1 MIIVDFSGIAHSN
14 ILAMDLPAEEDIL
27 RHTILMSLKA
37 IYRNHK
43 EAYGE
48 MVIACDDRSWRRDFY
63 PEYKARRRAER
74 EDGDT
79 EYWEKMFG
87 ILDTIKAEITA
98 NLPWKV
104 VQVKG
109 CEADDVIASLAKQ
122 TQEFGYMQDVLV
134 VGADSD
140 YKQLLRYPHVKQYS
154 NATKKFVKEADPLF
168 WLHEAILTGQGGKD
182 DIPNIRGRDDFFVN
196 KKDGE
201 RQKPIT
207 SKFIQET
214 WNHRHE
220 LDKYMSEEEYRN
232 YVRNRT
238 LIDFTCIPDELHAAV
253 IKEWEE
259 QPEVSSSLILPYLIS
274 KGLNQHIQ
282 KVAEFYP
289 PKS

>member
-1 MIIVDFSGIAHSN
+1 MIIVDFSAIAHSN

-43 EAYGE
+43 EKYGE

-63 PEYKARRRAER
+63 PEYKARRRAARGES
-74 EDGDT
+74 DA
-79 EYWEKMFG
+79 EYWEKMYV
-87 ILDTIKAEITA
+87 ILDTLKAEITA

-109 CEADDVIASLAKQ
+109 GEADDVIACLAKQ
-122 TQEFGYMQDVLV
+122 TQEFGYMQEVLI

-140 YKQLLRYPHVKQYS
+140 YKQLLRYPNITQYS
-154 NATKKFVKEADPLF
+154 NATKKYVKEADPLF
-168 WLHEAILTGQGGKD
+168 WLHEAILTGQKGKD
-182 DIPNIRGRDDFFVN
+182 DIPNIRCRDDFFLT

-201 RQKPIT
+201 KQKPIT
-207 SKFIQET
+207 QKFIQET
-214 WNHRHE
+214 WTNRHE
-220 LDKYMSEEEYRN
+220 LDKYMSKDEYRN

-238 LIDFTCIPDELHAAV
+238 LIDFAYIPEELHTAV
-253 IKEWEE
+253 VTEWES
-259 QPEVSSSLILPYLIS
+259 QPEVSTSLILPYLIS